1 MGRRVVVASGNA
13 GKVRELAAALG
24 HLGWQ
29 LVAQS
34 ELGVGSVPET
44 ASTFV
49 ENALIKARHAA
60 AASGLAAIGDDSG
73 LVVPALGGAPGIY
86 SARYAGDEADD
97 ARNNAKLIE
106 ALAAAEDRS
115 AYFFCALVHLSAA
128 DDPVPTIATARWP
141 GSILATPRGSGGFG
155 YDPHF
160 FVAQLGKTAAELSM
174 AEKNRL
180 SHRGQACR
188 RLAALLGEQ
197 ASLEEQASLGERR

>member
-1 MGRRVVVASGNA
+1 MDGRVVVASGNR

-24 HLGWQ
+24 GLGWQ

-34 ELGVGSVPET
+34 DLGIGSVPET

-49 ENALIKARHAA
+49 ENALAKARNAA
-60 AASGLAAIGDDSG
+60 AASALPAIGDDSG

-86 SARYAGDEADD
+86 SARYAGDHADD
-97 ARNNAKLIE
+97 AANNAKLVR
-106 ALAAAEDRS
+106 ALATVQDRS
-115 AYFFCALVHLSAA
+115 AYFFCALAHLTAA

-141 GSILATPRGSGGFG
+141 GSILATPRGKQGFG
-155 YDPHF
+155 YDPYF
-160 FVAQLGKTAAELSM
+160 FVAERGKTAAELSL

-188 RLAALLGEQ
+188 RLAALLGK
-197 ASLEEQASLGERR
+197 ER

>member
-1 MGRRVVVASGNA
+1 MSRRVVVASGNR
-13 GKVRELAAALG
+13 GKVRELAAALD

-29 LVAQS
+29 LVAQR
-34 ELGVGSVPET
+34 ELGIDGAPET

-49 ENALIKARHAA
+49 ENALAKARHAA

-73 LVVPALGGAPGIY
+73 LVVPALGGAPGIR
-86 SARYAGDEADD
+86 SARYAGDDSDD
-97 ARNNAKLIE
+97 ARNNAKLVA
-106 ALAAAEDRS
+106 ALAAVEDRS
-115 AYFFCALVHLSAA
+115 ACFFCALVHLSAA

-141 GSILATPRGSGGFG
+141 GSILATPKGNRGFG

-160 FVAQLGKTAAELSM
+160 FVAELGRTAAELSL

-188 RLAALLGEQ
+188 RLAALLGEK
-197 ASLEEQASLGERR
+197 R